1 MKKRN
6 SVLLAFE
13 IALLII
19 FCTALVYNAIKL
31 TYAKYDNEMKEALVD
46 MEKLFKSTS
55 DKSNAL
61 NNNFQDYQKNAVG
74 IGAYYL
80 RELCGR
86 DISAEMME
94 NLKYDMDLQSLF
106 ATDHNR
112 RVIMS
117 TTDAYIPDFSDPYFD
132 PLFEVSPDSPVSE
145 QVTITPTFAKQKK
158 EEADSLKQKESSLQD
173 AADGD
178 KQDASGS
185 EAQHET
191 VGGEHVASESDAQ
204 NETVGSEHVASESDA
219 QNVPDGGELIESD
232 PETTSGSDLQ
242 LAFHSSLGTVD
253 SSMPADG
260 GSKDELTEF
269 SPDLGNSY
277 ISYYYNDDLILVFEY
292 TFTDLYRIQLL
303 YLTYIR
309 ILEGRRFG
317 TNGFYML
324 IDPESGGFYYYPPA
338 DNKNAWV
345 NLEQLSLPGSIL
357 KDGFS
362 RTLNLS
368 GKPYFCRSRYMKD
381 LNLTLSCA
389 VPVSEMNSSVFAVL
403 IGPLLSFLLG
413 VFVMRN
419 YTRLLLFNTVGTHN
433 DRGKNHILIQKLA
446 VALGLILLLTVLVT
460 EYSFCLYMYTDQ
472 IKANVQK
479 SVLLEKALNNL
490 DRNKHFGTDG
500 YDKYVLNLTS
510 TAADLIE
517 KDSGLMTSDKL
528 KELTL
533 LSHAEHIL
541 VYDRNGVVIASDM
554 NYSGMTLPREKESLV
569 GEFYWVL
576 HGEPFLV
583 QHDVDQDYLHYPFM
597 FCGAPV
603 HAENGNYT
611 GMVLLAFDPYV
622 FEDLTFTLTI
632 DTILENYSESR
643 GSFVFTVG
651 MDDHM
656 VHSTDT
662 ELNGKNTDAIG
673 LTENEMAD
681 GYIGF
686 LKLRQYNLLGCCQA
700 CDRFFAYVVSFVS
713 SIPFKAF
720 QYSFHFLLVTA
731 GGDFLFFLILIL
743 YAMSCHSLSEGE
755 VKEFFKHRKKETVV
769 AEEKMLLF
777 IKRTLFLLSCVIT
790 LTMIFRHSLFS
801 QDSLGYYIFVL
812 DWGKGV
818 YIFTITRCLIYV
830 MSLGFILFLV
840 TRVLSLL
847 GKLLPSKQETII
859 RMLLSFLKY
868 ALVIVTV
875 FLCLTTL
882 GAPTASLLAS
892 AGVLTLVLSMGAQ
905 SLVADILSGF
915 FIIFEGTYKVGDMIT
930 VDDWHGQVMEI
941 GIRNTK
947 IRDLISSDVK
957 IMNNSTVKN
966 VINFSVYPSFAPIMI
981 GVEYGVD
988 LHKLEEIVEREKPVI
1003 KKNIPYMIGELMYL
1017 GVEEFA
1023 DSAVILKFQ
1032 VACKNQ
1038 DYLKAKRA
1046 LNREIKLMFDRN
1058 GINVPFPQI
1067 VLNTRNNEEDSIN
1080 TSAHKLH
1087 HPDEK

>member
-6 SVLLAFE
+6 TVLLAVE

-19 FCTALVYNAIKL
+19 FSTAIVYNAFKMV
-31 TYAKYDNEMKEALVD
+31 YAKYDIEMQEALVD
-46 MEKLFKSTS
+46 MEKLFKSTT
-55 DKSNAL
+55 DKSNTL
-61 NNNFQDYQKNAVG
+61 NDNFQNYQKNTASVG
-74 IGAYYL
+74 AFYL

-86 DISAEMME
+86 NISEDMLE
-94 NLKYDMDLQSLF
+94 NLKYDLDLQSLF
-106 ATDHNR
+106 ITDHNR
-112 RVIMS
+112 AVRLS
-117 TTDAYIPDFSDPYFD
+117 TPDAYIPDFSDPCFD
-132 PLFEVSPDSPVSE
+132 PLFEVTPDEPVSA
-145 QVTITPTFAKQKK
+145 QVTVTASFENQNKS
-158 EEADSLKQKESSLQD
+158 EDDSEDQ
-173 AADGD
+173 
-178 KQDASGS
+178 S
-185 EAQHET
+185 EISA
-191 VGGEHVASESDAQ
+191 
-204 NETVGSEHVASESDA
+204 
-219 QNVPDGGELIESD
+219 
-232 PETTSGSDLQ
+232 
-242 LAFHSSLGTVD
+242 
-253 SSMPADG
+253 
-260 GSKDELTEF
+260 
-269 SPDLGNSY
+269 DLGNSY
-277 ISYYYNDDLILVFEY
+277 ISYHYDDEQILIFEY
-292 TFTDLYRIQLL
+292 SFADIYRIRLL
-303 YLTYIR
+303 YQTYSR

-324 IDPESGGFYYYPPA
+324 IDPSSGDFYYYPPA
-338 DNKNAWV
+338 ENGNAPV
-345 NLEQLSLPGSIL
+345 SLDQLNLPRSLL
-357 KDGFS
+357 KDAFS
-362 RTLNLS
+362 RPLNLS
-368 GKPYFCRSRYMKD
+368 GKQYFCRSRFMKD
-381 LNLTLSCA
+381 LGLTLSCA
-389 VPVSEMNSSVFAVL
+389 VPVSEINYSVFAVL
-403 IGPLLSFLLG
+403 IGPMLSFLLG

-419 YTRLLLFNTVGTHN
+419 YARLLLFDAIGAQDHLEKTRV
-433 DRGKNHILIQKLA
+433 LVQKLA
-446 VALGLILLLTVLVT
+446 IALGLSVLLTVLIT
-460 EYSFCLYMYTDQ
+460 GYAFCLYMYTDQ
-472 IKANVQK
+472 LKANVQK

-490 DRNKHFGTDG
+490 DRNRSIGTDG
-500 YDKYVLNLTS
+500 YDEYIGTI
-510 TAADLIE
+510 TATTADLVG
-517 KDSGLMTSDKL
+517 KNSDVMTSEKL
-528 KELTL
+528 KELAL
-533 LSHAEHIL
+533 LSEAQHIL

-554 NYSGMTLPREKESLV
+554 NYSGLSLPREKESLV

-576 HGEPFLV
+576 HGEPIIV
-583 QHDVDQDYLHYPFM
+583 QHDIDQDYLHYPYRFS
-597 FCGAPV
+597 GAPV
-603 HAENGNYT
+603 QADNGNYI

-622 FEDLTFTLTI
+622 WDELTFTLTV
-632 DTILENYSESR
+632 DTVLENYSESR
-643 GSFVFTVG
+643 GSFVFIVG

-656 VHSTDT
+656 VRSTDP
-662 ELNGKNTDAIG
+662 ELNGKNAEAIG

-686 LKLRQYNLLGCCQA
+686 LKLRQYNLLGCCQS
-700 CDRFFAYVVSFVS
+700 CDRFFAYVVSFVNG
-713 SIPFKAF
+713 IPFKAF
-720 QYSFHFLLVTA
+720 HYSLQFLFVAA
-731 GGDFLFFLILIL
+731 GGELLFFLILVL
-743 YAMSCHSLSEGE
+743 YAISCHSLPENE
-755 VKEFFKHRKKETVV
+755 VHEFFRHRKKDTVA

-777 IKRTLFLLSCVIT
+777 IKRTLFLLSCAVT
-790 LTMIFRHSLFS
+790 LTMVLRHSLFS

-812 DWGKGV
+812 DWAKGV
-818 YIFTITRCLIYV
+818 YIFTITRCLIYI

-868 ALVIVTV
+868 ALVIITV

-966 VINFSVYPSFAPIMI
+966 VINFSVYPSFAPIKI

-1003 KKNIPYMIGELMYL
+1003 RKNIPYMIGELMYL

-1067 VLNTRNNEEDSIN
+1067 VLNTRNTEEDSIN
-1080 TSAHKLH
+1080 TSAHRLH